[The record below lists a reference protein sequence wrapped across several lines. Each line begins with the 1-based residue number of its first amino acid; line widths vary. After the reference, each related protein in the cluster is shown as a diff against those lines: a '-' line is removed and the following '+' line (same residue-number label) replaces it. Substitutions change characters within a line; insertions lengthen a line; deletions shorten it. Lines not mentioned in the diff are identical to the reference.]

1 MCRRCRGKSSTSH
14 KRRRRRIILGREGD
28 SKYLPRISAVV
39 DVLAETRGTYSKLEV
54 DGGGGGDDYD
64 SVV

>member
-1 MCRRCRGKSSTSH
+1 M
-14 KRRRRRIILGREGD
+14 GREGD